1 MSTPSTIIEESPRIA
16 CYKLTRVTCVSCIL
30 ILSIAVCARWIGGNQ
45 LIQLV
50 RILLF
55 MVAVVSTMNFVI
67 PFVNPNTILGGA
79 RLRTLA
85 LAIAAIV
92 GFLSLYK

>member
-1 MSTPSTIIEESPRIA
+1 
-16 CYKLTRVTCVSCIL
+16 
-30 ILSIAVCARWIGGNQ
+30 
-45 LIQLV
+45 
-50 RILLF
+50 